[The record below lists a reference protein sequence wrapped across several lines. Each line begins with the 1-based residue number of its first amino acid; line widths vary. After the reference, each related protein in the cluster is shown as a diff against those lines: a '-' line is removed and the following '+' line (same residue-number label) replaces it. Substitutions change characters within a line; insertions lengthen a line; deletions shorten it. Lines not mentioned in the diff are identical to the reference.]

1 MYSVRGRK
9 SPRLSSPIKTNS
21 NFDFFFSRRP
31 GSIELN
37 VVLVVVKTLWPT
49 RTAVMGSS
57 LFLHINYICARL
69 SHKIWSLWPSR
80 NDASRRPIGKY
91 YCVSSSFD
99 LWGPR
104 VCVCKKRKKKKSSK
118 RGDRQDTQR
127 RVVPIRML
135 KHLMGPCLNSISAI
149 YRRTPFIPPAFETVK

>member
-69 SHKIWSLWPSR
+69 SHKI
-80 NDASRRPIGKY
+80 
-91 YCVSSSFD
+91 
-99 LWGPR
+99 
-104 VCVCKKRKKKKSSK
+104 
-118 RGDRQDTQR
+118 
-127 RVVPIRML
+127 
-135 KHLMGPCLNSISAI
+135 
-149 YRRTPFIPPAFETVK
+149 